1 MSTPPSQHHANA
13 TKNND
18 GQGAFDQGSNDFLF
32 HRFLSFKL
40 IGVTDSDRNELS
52 VKNYFYLLFFCI

>member
-18 GQGAFDQGSNDFLF
+18 GQGAFDQGGNDFLF
-32 HRFLSFKL
+32 HRFLSLMGPKPRGF
-40 IGVTDSDRNELS
+40 N
-52 VKNYFYLLFFCI
+52 